1 MKKYKV
7 GIHERVINWSLVE
20 APNKPQALQEALDGM
35 GEEIE
40 MEYVETLD
48 AEHYVKEI
56 ESRKE

>member
-40 MEYVETLD
+40 LEYVETLD

-56 ESRKE
+56 ED